1 MLDSKRVR
9 EDPDGVRAALSRRG
23 EKPDLEPILELER
36 ARRALETEAQAL
48 KAKRNQIS
56 EEVAKA
62 KREKRD
68 APAQVAESRTL
79 GERISALD
87 AKGREAEGPIAD
99 LLLRLPNVPAS
110 SVPDGAGA
118 EQNVEVRRF
127 LEPKAPPGG
136 AKPHWE
142 IAERL
147 GLIDFKRAGN
157 LSGSGFGLYTGAG
170 ARLVRALVNFMLDLH
185 TGKGYREILP
195 PYLVTRD
202 CMVGTGQLPKFEED
216 MYRLKDDALYLIP
229 TAEVPVTNLHRG
241 EILDGKDLPL
251 RYTAYSACFRREAGT
266 YGKDTRGIVRVHQF
280 DKVELVKFVSPETSY
295 AELETLTA
303 DAEEVLKRLGLCY
316 RVMSLCA
323 GDLGFASAKTYDLEL
338 WAPGL
343 GRFLE
348 VSSCSNFEDFQARRA
363 NIRYRADDKKVRF
376 VHTLNGSGVAIP
388 RLFIALLEC
397 GLQADGSVLLP
408 EPLRPY
414 MGGKERIG
422 P

>member
-9 EDPDGVRAALSRRG
+9 ENPDGIRTALARRG
-23 EKPDLEPILELER
+23 GKPDLEPILELER
-36 ARRALETEAQAL
+36 ARRALQTEVQAL

-56 EEVAKA
+56 EEVARL
-62 KREKRD
+62 KREKKD
-68 APAQVAESRTL
+68 ADALVAESRTL
-79 GERISALD
+79 GEQIAALD
-87 AKGREAEGPIAD
+87 TKGREAEGPIAD
-99 LLLRLPNVPAS
+99 LLLRLPNVPAAD
-110 SVPDGAGA
+110 VPDGTSA

-127 LEPKAPPGG
+127 LEPAVPPGG
-136 AKPHWE
+136 AKPHWD

-147 GLIDFKRAGN
+147 GLIDFARAGN
-157 LSGSGFGLYTGAG
+157 ISGSGFGLYTGTG

-185 TGKGYREILP
+185 TAKGYREILP

-216 MYRLKDDALYLIP
+216 MYRLRDDALYLIP
-229 TAEVPVTNLHRG
+229 TAEVPVTNMHRG
-241 EILDGKDLPL
+241 EILGGKDLPI

-280 DKVELVKFVSPETSY
+280 DKVELVKFAAPETSY
-295 AELETLTA
+295 AELESLTA

-316 RVMSLCA
+316 RVLKLCA

-343 GRFLE
+343 DRWLE

-363 NIRYRADDKKVRF
+363 NIRFRGEDKKVRF

-408 EPLRPY
+408 EAIRPY
-414 MGGKERIG
+414 LGGMERIG
-422 P
+422 